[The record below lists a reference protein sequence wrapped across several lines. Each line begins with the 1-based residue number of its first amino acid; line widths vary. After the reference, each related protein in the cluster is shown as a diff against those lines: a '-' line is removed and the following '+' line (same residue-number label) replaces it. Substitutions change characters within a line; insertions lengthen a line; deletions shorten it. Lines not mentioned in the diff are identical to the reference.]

1 MGKREYWSWTH
12 IFGLWSH
19 GFVEWIAIALIGAG
33 VGFLGGLFGKGG
45 SAIATPLLAAV
56 GVPPM
61 VAVAAPLPATIPGTL
76 VAYRRYHR
84 WGISDPQVIRW
95 SIAFG
100 VPATILG
107 AYATRWV
114 DGDVLIKVTDVL
126 LVLIGLKVL
135 LRPDDNE
142 VVRDDI
148 DHRCLRMAGVAV
160 AVGLCAG
167 LLANSGGFLLVPLYL
182 AALKLPIKT
191 ALSCSLATA
200 AALAIP
206 GTLVHAALGH
216 IDWTVTLVFGAAS
229 VPLSSL
235 GARTALRMHS
245 ATLERLF
252 GAGLLVLGAALFV
265 IP

>member
-1 MGKREYWSWTH
+1 M
-12 IFGLWSH
+12 
-19 GFVEWIAIALIGAG
+19 
-33 VGFLGGLFGKGG
+33 
-45 SAIATPLLAAV
+45 
-56 GVPPM
+56 
-61 VAVAAPLPATIPGTL
+61 
-76 VAYRRYHR
+76 
-84 WGISDPQVIRW
+84 
-95 SIAFG
+95 
-100 VPATILG
+100 
-107 AYATRWV
+107 
-114 DGDVLIKVTDVL
+114 
-126 LVLIGLKVL
+126 LIGLKVL
-135 LRPDDNE
+135 LRPEDNE

-148 DHRCLRMAGVAV
+148 DHRRLRMAGVAV

-252 GAGLLVLGAALFV
+252 GAGLLVLGATLLV

>member
-1 MGKREYWSWTH
+1 MGKGEYWSWTH
-12 IFGLWSH
+12 TFGSWSH

-107 AYATRWV
+107 AYATRWI
-114 DGDVLIKVTDVL
+114 DGGALIKVTDVL

-135 LRPDDNE
+135 LRPEDNE

-148 DHRCLRMAGVAV
+148 DHRRLRMAGVAV

-252 GAGLLVLGAALFV
+252 GAGLLVLGATLLV